1 MMDMEKKELHTTV
14 REGYQILLRAEAEWY
29 EPTEY
34 EKICDYYR
42 RLAEK
47 CMTWASEVH
56 GETLRKEFLS
66 LESTREKSR
75 FRTQEYRFVSH
86 VLRIGEEYATVV
98 CESWLK
104 GGRGGSKKGYH
115 RISHVW
121 DLNEET
127 ILPFSQILK
136 RFEPAEHDFV
146 LPFSPD
152 GIYPEGDE
160 LVFFKNP
167 SDENSFLEER
177 RMLNVGNNN
186 I

>member
-1 MMDMEKKELHTTV
+1 MNMEKKVLHTTV

-104 GGRGGSKKGYH
+104 GRRTQRDGYH
-115 RISHVW
+115 RIAHVW
-121 DLNEET
+121 DLREET
-127 ILPFSQILK
+127 ILPFSQVLK
-136 RFEPAEHDFV
+136 RFGTAETDFK

-152 GIYPEGDE
+152 GIYPEGGK
-160 LVFFKNP
+160 LIFFKNAIGDAP
-167 SDENSFLEER
+167 FEEEQKQLALEK
-177 RMLNVGNNN
+177 
-186 I
+186 